1 MLRVAICK
9 SGALLSRMHRNWFA
23 PDTGFPIEW
32 RVSTRPSL
40 NPPFSRLLVSFS
52 ICPAFSRSRELPP
65 SFLPYFIYFLPNASV
80 RMIRKTVKEWTIV
93 WSMCGATCNVAVQR
107 SIELSIVVSIISAMI
122 EIREKEMERERT
134 KVWQVRLFTRLMWK
148 SFAKIKEMIGSDGL
162 GFKNRLA
169 WRYIKRY
176 IWRIKWNLWKS
187 L

>member
-1 MLRVAICK
+1 MYETRYENGFLVKLRTCSEMLRVAICK

-80 RMIRKTVKEWTIV
+80 RMIRKTVKERTIV

-122 EIREKEMERERT
+122 EIREKEMERERA
-134 KVWQVRLFTRLMWK
+134 KVWQVCDCLVV
-148 SFAKIKEMIGSDGL
+148 
-162 GFKNRLA
+162 
-169 WRYIKRY
+169 
-176 IWRIKWNLWKS
+176 
-187 L
+187 

>member
-52 ICPAFSRSRELPP
+52 ICPAFSRSREFPL
-65 SFLPYFIYFLPNASV
+65 SFLPSFIYFLPNVSV
-80 RMIRKTVKEWTIV
+80 RVIRKTVKEWTIV
-93 WSMCGATCNVAVQR
+93 WSMCGATYNVAGATIYR
-107 SIELSIVVSIISAMI
+107 AFDSCLDYFRHDSSIEIK
-122 EIREKEMERERT
+122 EKKTERERA
-134 KVWQVRLFTRLMWK
+134 KVWQVQLFNHLIK
-148 SFAKIKEMIGSDGL
+148 SFTKIKEIMENNGL

-169 WRYIKRY
+169 WRY
-176 IWRIKWNLWKS
+176 
-187 L
+187 